1 MRGVGAGVGGG
12 NGGAGGGGM
21 GDGGK
26 WRKKLRNEDER
37 GGSEKV
43 KELESMQPGS
53 IAKVN

>member
-1 MRGVGAGVGGG
+1 MGGL
-12 NGGAGGGGM
+12 AGGEWGM